1 MHDVHH
7 LSLLINQTVLG
18 DSIKMKMKIRMDNSY
33 IIHAYLQKWLKKL
46 QKCCKI
52 FAKVAAKWL
61 IFVKVAAKVA
71 SGFLKLNT
79 YMCTQSPSVLQ
90 IILSRAIKL

>member
-18 DSIKMKMKIRMDNSY
+18 DSIKMKIRMDNSY

-61 IFVKVAAKVA
+61 IFVKVAAKVLVDSSNLIPTCA
-71 SGFLKLNT
+71 HKVPVS
-79 YMCTQSPSVLQ
+79 Y
-90 IILSRAIKL
+90 R

>member
-18 DSIKMKMKIRMDNSY
+18 DSIKMKIRMDNSY

-52 FAKVAAKWL
+52 FAKVAAK
-61 IFVKVAAKVA
+61 VA